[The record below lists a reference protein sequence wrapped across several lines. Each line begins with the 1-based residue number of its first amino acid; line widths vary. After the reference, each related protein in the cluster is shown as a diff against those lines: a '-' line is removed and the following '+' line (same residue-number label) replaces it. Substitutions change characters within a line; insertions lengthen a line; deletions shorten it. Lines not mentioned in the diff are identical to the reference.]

1 MDDGR
6 LGVQMSVHPDNQIRL
21 NGIAHCLS
29 SLDAMLVSGT
39 GLEGN
44 PAAIL

>member
-1 MDDGR
+1 MG
-6 LGVQMSVHPDNQIRL
+6 VHPDDQIRL
-21 NGIAHCLS
+21 NGIAHGLS
-29 SLDAMLVSGT
+29 SLGAMLVSGT

>member
-1 MDDGR
+1 MGVHCDD
-6 LGVQMSVHPDNQIRL
+6 QIRFS
-21 NGIAHCLS
+21 GSIHGLS
-29 SLDAMLVSGT
+29 SLGAMLVSGT

>member
-1 MDDGR
+1 MGIQVRAGPDDQFCLCGLPMAVL
-6 LGVQMSVHPDNQIRL
+6 LG
-21 NGIAHCLS
+21 
-29 SLDAMLVSGT
+29 AMLVSGT